1 MFRIVIAALL
11 LCGSVATALGT
22 AEAQEAGSGKRSLC
36 VIFAIGEKFVL
47 KKIGFTVFGN
57 EENELPMGAWR
68 LDDLVIDKVNA
79 LLGNRYAVWR
89 IDYPK
94 GALSEPR
101 DAGFRL
107 FADSTQFRD
116 RVRKVVAGQQCDL
129 YLVVTNSLSKFGTTN
144 QVITGIGLVEIG
156 GGLGTTHLYALTNV
170 TIFDGHTLEIVR
182 DEPTSIGQATFLAT
196 IVGPHREVP
205 GSAWPKSKDLSQ
217 NEPLRR
223 ATWALVEQSLDRTV
237 PALFAA
243 K

>member
-1 MFRIVIAALL
+1 MFRIAITALL
-11 LCGSVATALGT
+11 LCALAATGFGT
-22 AEAQEAGSGKRSLC
+22 AEAQEAGNGKRSLC
-36 VIFAIGEKFVL
+36 VISAIGEKFVL

-57 EENELPMGAWR
+57 EETELPLDPWK
-68 LDDLVIDKVNA
+68 LDDLVIEKVNA
-79 LLGNRYAVWR
+79 LLGNRYAVWK

-94 GALSEPR
+94 GALSEPKGG
-101 DAGFRL
+101 GFQL
-107 FADSTQFRD
+107 FLDSTTWFRD
-116 RVRKVVAGQQCDL
+116 RFRKIVAGQQCDL
-129 YLVVTNSLSKFGTTN
+129 YLVVSNTISRFGSTN
-144 QVITGIGLVEIG
+144 QSVA
-156 GGLGTTHLYALTNV
+156 GLGMVEAPSSEVFLYALTITTV
-170 TIFDGHTLEIVR
+170 FDGRSLEILR
-182 DEPTSIGQATFLAT
+182 DERNSIGQGTFLAT